1 MPYGSPNKMGH
12 SPAEMESAKQE
23 KYNLMQDMPV
33 VKHASWMSK
42 HSKSALNMGHSPL
55 KNEGDDEGAARREYD
70 LRQGIVDPK
79 TGKRVFKKRDPNAP
93 KKFVTKKG
101 KALTVGS
108 SAVGQM
114 KYDSPAGKHCM

>member
-1 MPYGSPNKMGH
+1 
-12 SPAEMESAKQE
+12 MESNKQE
-23 KYNLMQDMPV
+23 KYNLMHDMPV

-79 TGKRVFKKRDPNAP
+79 TGKRTFKKRDPKAP

-101 KALTVGS
+101 KALTVGTK
-108 SAVGQM
+108 A
-114 KYDSPAGKHCM
+114 K